1 VLTSTSWDFGDGNS
15 DTGSF
20 VQHIYTTNG
29 IFTVLQTVANSCG
42 QIDTISHMVVIN
54 GVSIKEDLLAKQI
67 KLFPNPVNSSLM
79 IQAENDKIQN
89 VYVYNLLGQ
98 ELLNATG
105 MSQIEVHLDVSL
117 LPNGIYIIDIE
128 TEKGRWLEKIK
139 KE

>member
-1 VLTSTSWDFGDGNS
+1 MAIATQEVLFN
-15 DTGSF
+15 
-20 VQHIYTTNG
+20 
-29 IFTVLQTVANSCG
+29 IFIQLMAYLQSYKLLQIVAG

-117 LPNGIYIIDIE
+117 LPNGILHY
-128 TEKGRWLEKIK
+128 RY
-139 KE
+139 